1 MRIFKTKK
9 IMLAVLAAMAMMATL
24 PVLQSCSNDDFLS
37 TSQDIKLGVQRISI
51 NDVPK
56 GIVPRVIN
64 SIEMENI
71 KKEQSKLFV
80 KKERVSQI
88 TKLATGKYQVT
99 YNNKNKNTR
108 LKAPGEYGS
117 NTNEGFCYDIV
128 VACSCPYVNSPNVML
143 TSRVTDFVGAYYD
156 WNQRHVTARWGLDGS
171 RWYLEYEITATVDQY
186 VLFDGLYFLSR
197 KEVYVQGLIYF

>member
-1 MRIFKTKK
+1 
-9 IMLAVLAAMAMMATL
+9 MLAVLAAMAMMATL
-24 PVLQSCSNDDFLS
+24 PVLHSCSNDDFLS
-37 TSQDIKLGVQRISI
+37 TSQNIGLGVQRISI

-117 NTNEGFCYDIV
+117 NTNEGFWYDIV
-128 VACSCPYVNSPNVML
+128 VECSCPYVNSPNVML

-186 VLFDGLYFLSR
+186 VIFDGLYFLSR